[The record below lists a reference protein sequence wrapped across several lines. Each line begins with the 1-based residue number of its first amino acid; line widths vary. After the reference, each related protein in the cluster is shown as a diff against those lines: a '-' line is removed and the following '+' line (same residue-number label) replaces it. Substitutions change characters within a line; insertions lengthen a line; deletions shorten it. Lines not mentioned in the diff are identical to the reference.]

1 MVPALVYMKKRILY
15 FFSILIIGGL
25 GGALLSNIFARNL
38 SRLPGL
44 SGLQLSG
51 QDQTVIVNKTEQVFV
66 EQSVVLKK
74 AIDQNL
80 PALVAIKSFYNDT
93 LVSGGIGFV
102 VGADGLVLTRKEWV
116 NSAVNKISIEKEG
129 KVFPAEIL
137 KKDDDNG
144 LVLLKAN
151 ISNLPVVSFSNTEVY
166 ELGEFVF
173 LLGTKYDPSGKAM
186 SFINSGI
193 LKTVGGK
200 VLDTNIDED
209 FKLATGAPLINAK
222 GEVVGIAA
230 VNSSGQVFAIS
241 SQTIKE
247 FVF

>member
-1 MVPALVYMKKRILY
+1 MKKRILY

-25 GGALLSNIFARNL
+25 GGALFSNIFARNL

-44 SGLQLSG
+44 SRLQLSG

-80 PALVAIKSFYNDT
+80 PALVAIKSFYNNT
-93 LVSGGIGFV
+93 LISGGTGFV
-102 VGADGLVLTRKEWV
+102 VGTDGLVLTRKEWV
-116 NSAVNKISIEKEG
+116 NSAVNKISIEREG
-129 KVFPAEIL
+129 KVFPAEVL

-151 ISNLPVVSFSNTEVY
+151 ISNLPVVSFPNKEVY

-230 VNSSGQVFAIS
+230 VNSSGQVFAIP

>member
-1 MVPALVYMKKRILY
+1 
-15 FFSILIIGGL
+15 L
-25 GGALLSNIFARNL
+25 GGALFSNIFARNL

-44 SGLQLSG
+44 SRLQLSG

-80 PALVAIKSFYNDT
+80 PALVAIKSFYNNT
-93 LVSGGIGFV
+93 LISGGTGFV

-116 NSAVNKISIEKEG
+116 NSAVNKISIEREG
-129 KVFPAEIL
+129 KVFPAEVL

-151 ISNLPVVSFSNTEVY
+151 ISNLPVVSFSNKEVY

>member
-1 MVPALVYMKKRILY
+1 MKKRILY
-15 FFSILIIGGL
+15 FFSILLIGGL

-44 SGLQLSG
+44 FGLQLSG
-51 QDQTVIVNKTEQVFV
+51 RDQTVIINKTEQVFI
-66 EQSVVLKK
+66 EQSVILKK

-93 LVSGGIGFV
+93 LISDGMGFV

-116 NSAVNKISIEKEG
+116 SSAVNKISIEKEG
-129 KVFPAEIL
+129 KVFSAEVL

-151 ISNLPVVSFSNTEVY
+151 ISNLPVVSFSNAEVY

-173 LLGTKYDPSGKAM
+173 LFGVKHDPSGKTM
-186 SFINSGI
+186 SFVNPGI

>member
-1 MVPALVYMKKRILY
+1 MKKRILY

-25 GGALLSNIFARNL
+25 GGALFSNIFARNL

-44 SGLQLSG
+44 SRLQLSG

-80 PALVAIKSFYNDT
+80 PALVAIKSFYNNT
-93 LVSGGIGFV
+93 LISGGTGFV

-116 NSAVNKISIEKEG
+116 NSAVNKISIEREG
-129 KVFPAEIL
+129 KVFPAEVL

-151 ISNLPVVSFSNTEVY
+151 ISNLPVVSFSNKEVY

-193 LKTVGGK
+193 LKTV
-200 VLDTNIDED
+200 
-209 FKLATGAPLINAK
+209 
-222 GEVVGIAA
+222 
-230 VNSSGQVFAIS
+230 
-241 SQTIKE
+241 
-247 FVF
+247 

>member
-1 MVPALVYMKKRILY
+1 MKKRILY

-25 GGALLSNIFARNL
+25 GGALFSNIFARNL

-44 SGLQLSG
+44 SRLQLSG

-80 PALVAIKSFYNDT
+80 PALVAIKSFYNNT
-93 LVSGGIGFV
+93 LISGGTGFV

-116 NSAVNKISIEKEG
+116 NSAVNKISIEREG
-129 KVFPAEIL
+129 KVFPAEVL

-151 ISNLPVVSFSNTEVY
+151 ISNLPVVSFSNKEVY

-222 GEVVGIAA
+222 GEVVGIAL
-230 VNSSGQVFAIS
+230 
-241 SQTIKE
+241 
-247 FVF
+247 

>member
-1 MVPALVYMKKRILY
+1 MKKRILY

-25 GGALLSNIFARNL
+25 GGALFSNIFARNL
-38 SRLPGL
+38 SRFPGL
-44 SGLQLSG
+44 SWLQLSG

-129 KVFPAEIL
+129 RAFPAEVL

>member
-1 MVPALVYMKKRILY
+1 
-15 FFSILIIGGL
+15 
-25 GGALLSNIFARNL
+25 
-38 SRLPGL
+38 
-44 SGLQLSG
+44 
-51 QDQTVIVNKTEQVFV
+51 
-66 EQSVVLKK
+66 
-74 AIDQNL
+74 
-80 PALVAIKSFYNDT
+80 
-93 LVSGGIGFV
+93 
-102 VGADGLVLTRKEWV
+102 
-116 NSAVNKISIEKEG
+116 
-129 KVFPAEIL
+129 
-137 KKDDDNG
+137 
-144 LVLLKAN
+144 
-151 ISNLPVVSFSNTEVY
+151 
-166 ELGEFVF
+166 
-173 LLGTKYDPSGKAM
+173 M

>member
-1 MVPALVYMKKRILY
+1 
-15 FFSILIIGGL
+15 LI
-25 GGALLSNIFARNL
+25 
-38 SRLPGL
+38 
-44 SGLQLSG
+44 
-51 QDQTVIVNKTEQVFV
+51 
-66 EQSVVLKK
+66 
-74 AIDQNL
+74 
-80 PALVAIKSFYNDT
+80 
-93 LVSGGIGFV
+93 SGGTGFV

-116 NSAVNKISIEKEG
+116 NSAVNKISIEREG
-129 KVFPAEIL
+129 KVFPAEVL

-151 ISNLPVVSFSNTEVY
+151 ISNLPVVSFSNKEVY

-173 LLGTKYDPSGKAM
+173 LLGVKHDPSGKAM

>member
-1 MVPALVYMKKRILY
+1 MI
-15 FFSILIIGGL
+15 S
-25 GGALLSNIFARNL
+25 S
-38 SRLPGL
+38 
-44 SGLQLSG
+44 
-51 QDQTVIVNKTEQVFV
+51 
-66 EQSVVLKK
+66 
-74 AIDQNL
+74 
-80 PALVAIKSFYNDT
+80 
-93 LVSGGIGFV
+93 GIGFV
-102 VGADGLVLTRKEWV
+102 VGTDGLVLTRKEWV

-129 KVFPAEIL
+129 KAFPAEIL